1 MSRWVGCK
9 PARKYL
15 LLSKRIRSMDFIT
28 ELLKIL
34 LPAGL
39 VLYAMYLTVQTFVS
53 KQFAE
58 KQFELKAETA
68 RTLLPIRLQA
78 YERMTLF
85 LERISPN
92 NLLLRTN
99 GQAVNVLDFQQ
110 ILLSEIRE
118 EFNHNLSQ
126 QVYMSHEAWNHIRQA
141 FNQVMTIINA
151 AAQSLP
157 SDMPA
162 VELSRKVF
170 EIILQQQIDPTA
182 EALQYLKDEVQTNFM

>member
-1 MSRWVGCK
+1 
-9 PARKYL
+9 
-15 LLSKRIRSMDFIT
+15 MDFIA
-28 ELLKIL
+28 ELLKII

-39 VLYAMYLTVQTFVS
+39 VLYAMYLTMRTFVS

-58 KQFELKAETA
+58 KQFDLKAETA

-110 ILLSEIRE
+110 LLLAEIRD

-126 QVYMSHEAWNHIRQA
+126 QVYMSHEAWDHIRKA
-141 FNQVMTIINA
+141 FNQVMTLINA
-151 AAQSLP
+151 STQSLP
-157 SDMPA
+157 ADAPA
-162 VELSRKVF
+162 VELSKKVF
-170 EIILQQQIDPTA
+170 EIIIQQQIDPTA
-182 EALQYLKDEVQTNFM
+182 EALRYLKDEVQSNFM